1 MTNEK
6 KWKEEFI
13 KSWLELYRY
22 HEVYPWVEGKDIA
35 EQFYLQG
42 RIDEAKERQGDEIIL
57 EPAFKDG
64 EFSGIIIGE
73 CLIEDGEVVE
83 YIKSRNEEIE
93 RLKKRIKKL
102 NEYCDIAHISTE

>member
-1 MTNEK
+1 MNEEKK

-42 RIDEAKERQGDEIIL
+42 RKDEQKMRQERADKAEKRL
-57 EPAFKDG
+57 ESERISVNELAMTNQKLEKQVRELEATLASNKANP
-64 EFSGIIIGE
+64 SIGKLE
-73 CLIEDGEVVE
+73 VESNFVEDQ
-83 YIKSRNEEIE
+83 
-93 RLKKRIKKL
+93 
-102 NEYCDIAHISTE
+102 